1 MAGKDPDLGAS
12 CRCQSVAI
20 GTSAADIVATLPV
33 HLNGTNVTNFKNIP
47 DWYTTLSGK
56 PTVHDF
62 EQLTGQKVPPHHEFV
77 PGEFTRLNTPRE
89 MQKHSW
95 IVRTVTRITVRMR
108 TKDYLDKE
116 GPEAKFQQAIVLDT
130 PLIRLAQQASGILKL
145 SMVDRLVAA
154 ANHQ

>member
-1 MAGKDPDLGAS
+1 MAGKDPDLGVPAAAK
-12 CRCQSVAI
+12 SVAI

-77 PGEFTRLNTPRE
+77 RENSRDSIHRVKCKNT
-89 MQKHSW
+89 HGLS
-95 IVRTVTRITVRMR
+95 VR
-108 TKDYLDKE
+108 
-116 GPEAKFQQAIVLDT
+116 
-130 PLIRLAQQASGILKL
+130 
-145 SMVDRLVAA
+145 
-154 ANHQ
+154 